1 MTNTMTPRELFER
14 GFDTMEIAAMLKR
27 TEFEVYNELGRVQG
41 SIDPPKAVT
50 YEERKA
56 YMRKYYRTVTRPKIL
71 AKRASA

>member
-1 MTNTMTPRELFER
+1 MTTQTARELFER
-14 GFDTMEIAAMLKR
+14 GFGTHEIAVMLKR
-27 TEFEVYNELGRVQG
+27 TEFEVYNELGRLQG